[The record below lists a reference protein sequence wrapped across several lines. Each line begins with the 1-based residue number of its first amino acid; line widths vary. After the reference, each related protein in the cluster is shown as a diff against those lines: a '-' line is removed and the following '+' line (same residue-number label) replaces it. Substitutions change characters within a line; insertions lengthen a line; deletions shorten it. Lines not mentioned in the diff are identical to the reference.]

1 MKVFK
6 RAYFRAIALINDTQP
21 VPTNDI
27 TDLSDEAKKIRIS
40 KFKTHLKRQKFSKIE
55 HEQKALAMNQVN
67 ENLIKLSDQKDIEE
81 SNAIATTE
89 TSNNNQLLD
98 ELYAELLR
106 ALEGQDEDKIVQLQ
120 RQIASIEP

>member
-21 VPTNDI
+21 VPTNNV

-40 KFKTHLKRQKFSKIE
+40 KFKTHLKRQKFSNID
-55 HEQKALAMNQVN
+55 HEQKTLAMNQVN
-67 ENLIKLSDQKDIEE
+67 ENLIKLSDQKEIEE

-98 ELYAELLR
+98 ELGVY
-106 ALEGQDEDKIVQLQ
+106 
-120 RQIASIEP
+120 

>member
-1 MKVFK
+1 MEVFK

-21 VPTNDI
+21 EPTNNA

-40 KFKTHLKRQKFSKIE
+40 KFKTHLKRQKYSKIE
-55 HEQKALAMNQVN
+55 HEQKALAINQVN
-67 ENLIKLSDQKDIEE
+67 ENLTRLSDHKETTE
-81 SNAIATTE
+81 SNAIATTD
-89 TSNNNQLLD
+89 TANNNQLLD

-106 ALEGQDEDKIVQLQ
+106 ALKSQDEDKIVQLQ